1 MENNSEIIQLNGTVE
16 NVVYHNS
23 MNGFTVVELNSS
35 GELITAV
42 GSLADASAGEELTL
56 FGRWDTHATFGR
68 QFRFS
73 DCKRSLP
80 DSTAKLYRYLASGT
94 IKGVGPKT
102 ALKIIER
109 FGDDTLDVLE
119 NSPERLSVIV
129 GISKQKALD
138 IGSEFNR
145 QYSMRKIMIELE
157 SYGISAT
164 ECTSIYK
171 YFGINAVG
179 TIKVNPYCLCSTV
192 NGFNFERVEKLVRD
206 MAITPKSE
214 NRNRGGILK
223 IIKHNLYANGH
234 TCIPR
239 RKITAPSAEL
249 LGITSDETEMTVDDL
264 ITMRQLV
271 SREIEGEEY
280 LFLTDIF
287 IAESGVAER
296 FSNILKFPPAYVPAV
311 DEEISAIE
319 KMNGITYAEN
329 QRKAIKTAGEK
340 GLLVLTGGPGT
351 GKTTAVKGIIDLYE
365 RRGIEVLLCAPT
377 GMAAKR
383 LGEVTGREAKTIHR
397 LLEVEWDDSDK
408 PVFRRDA
415 ENPLSAGAIIID
427 EMSMVDIELFNSLL
441 DAVPIGCRVILVGD
455 SDQLPSVGP
464 GNVLGDLI
472 ASETVPVVCLSE
484 IFRQARKS
492 LIVVNAHRIINGE
505 LPVLNVSDNDFF
517 FMKRDNPIL
526 AAKTVAELVTK
537 RIPQA
542 YELSPFDDIQ
552 VLCPSKKA
560 DCGTVNLNL
569 KLQAALNPP
578 DKVKNEITT
587 VGGRV
592 FREGDKVMQIKNNY
606 NIEWKKGSEENSGI
620 FNGDIGIIKRINFA
634 SGYMLIDFDGRMAEY
649 PTDNL
654 SELELSYAVTVHK
667 SQGSEYPVVILPLI
681 DCPPQLTYR
690 NLLYTAVTRARK
702 LLIIVGSEDRV
713 ERMTENNR
721 INKRYSALKSFLCG

>member
-1 MENNSEIIQLNGTVE
+1 MERLSEEIQLNGTVE
-16 NVVYHNS
+16 NVVYHNAV
-23 MNGFTVVELNSS
+23 NGFTVIEMNSA

-42 GSLADASAGEELTL
+42 GTIADASAGEDVVLT
-56 FGRWDTHATFGR
+56 GHWDTHVTFGR

-80 DSTAKLYRYLASGT
+80 DSTSKLYRYLSSGT

-109 FGDDTLDVLE
+109 FGDDSLDVLE
-119 NSPERLSVIV
+119 HTPERLAVIT
-129 GISKQKALD
+129 GISKQKAID
-138 IGSEFNR
+138 IGNEFNH
-145 QYSMRKIMIELE
+145 QFSMRKIMIELE
-157 SYGISAT
+157 NYGISAV

-171 YFGINAVG
+171 YFGINAVS
-179 TIKVNPYCLCSTV
+179 TIRENPYCLCGTV
-192 NGFNFERVEKLVRD
+192 NGFGFDRVEKLSAD
-206 MAITPKSE
+206 MALQPKSE
-214 NRNRGGILK
+214 YRNRAGILH
-223 IIKHNLYANGH
+223 IINHNLYANGH

-239 RKITAPSAEL
+239 RKITAPSENL
-249 LGITSDETEMTVDDL
+249 LGISADETEQTVDEL
-264 ITMRQLV
+264 ISMHQLV
-271 SREIEGEEY
+271 SDNINGEEY
-280 LFLTDIF
+280 LFLPEVYK
-287 IAESGVAER
+287 AETGVAER
-296 FSNILKFPPAYVPAV
+296 FLNILRFPPAYVPAV
-311 DEEISAIE
+311 ENEIAEIE
-319 KMNGITYAEN
+319 RLNGLAYAEK
-329 QRKAIKTAGEK
+329 QREAIKTAGEK

-351 GKTTAVKGIIDLYE
+351 GKTTTVKGIIDLYE

-397 LLEVEWDDSDK
+397 LLEVEWDDSDS
-408 PVFRRDA
+408 PVFRRNA
-415 ENPLSAGAIIID
+415 SEPLCAGAVIID
-427 EMSMVDIELFNSLL
+427 EMSMVDVQLFFSLL
-441 DAVPIGCRVILVGD
+441 DAVPFGCRVILVGD

-472 ASETVPVVCLSE
+472 ASGTVPVVCLTE
-484 IFRQARKS
+484 IFRQAQKS
-492 LIVVNAHRIINGE
+492 LIVMNAHRIINGE

-517 FMKRDNPIL
+517 FMRRESSVL
-526 AAKTVAELVTK
+526 AAATVAELVTK

-552 VLCPSKKA
+552 VLCPSKKG

-569 KLQAALNPP
+569 KLQSALNPP
-578 DKVKNEITT
+578 DKIKNEISTS
-587 VGGRV
+587 GGRV

-606 NIEWKKGSEENSGI
+606 NIEWKKGSEENAGI

-634 SGYMLIDFDGRMAEY
+634 SGYMLIDFDGRIAEY

-702 LLIIVGSEDRV
+702 LLIIVGSEDKV
-713 ERMTENNR
+713 ARMTENNK
-721 INKRYSALKSFLCG
+721 INKRYSALKTFLCG